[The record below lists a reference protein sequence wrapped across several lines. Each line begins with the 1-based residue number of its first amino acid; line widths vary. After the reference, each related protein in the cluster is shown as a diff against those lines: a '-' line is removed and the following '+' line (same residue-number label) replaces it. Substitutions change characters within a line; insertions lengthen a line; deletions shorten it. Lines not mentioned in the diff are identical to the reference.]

1 MSPPFD
7 LYELDIIN
15 VLNSG
20 NKQEID
26 KLYTKKIFLSNYVA
40 INAIRTRE
48 FDFFEYCLSKN
59 CKVHVH
65 RAIVEIKRWYKLI
78 DLLKHIH
85 IRKLFED
92 NIDFINKLN
101 EKMPSYIYVYEML
114 NDLKNKKL
122 EIENELDKILK
133 DFINKDVIK
142 YEIMKYI

>member
-7 LYELDIIN
+7 LYELDIVE

-26 KLYTKKIFLSNYVA
+26 KLYTKKLFLSNYVA

-48 FDFFEYCLSKN
+48 FNFFEYCLSKK

-65 RAIVEIKRWYKLI
+65 RAIVEMKRWYKLV

-114 NDLKNKKL
+114 DDLKTKKL
-122 EIENELDKILK
+122 AIENELDKILK
-133 DFINKDVIK
+133 DCIHKDVIK